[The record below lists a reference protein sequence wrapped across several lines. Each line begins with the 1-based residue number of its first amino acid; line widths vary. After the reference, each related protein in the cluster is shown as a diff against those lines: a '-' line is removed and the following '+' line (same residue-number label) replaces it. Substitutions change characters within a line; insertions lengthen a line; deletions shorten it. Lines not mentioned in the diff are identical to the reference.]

1 MKKNFIVITGAGG
14 FVGSFF
20 ATELL
25 KAGYSLILIDKNK
38 KSLNILKKIFSKNTV
53 KNNFI
58 FLKTFPR
65 KKMLNKYLSF

>member
-38 KSLNILKKIFSKNTV
+38 KSLNILKKNFFKTCSK
-53 KNNFI
+53 
-58 FLKTFPR
+58 KTILF
-65 KKMLNKYLSF
+65 F